1 MNISLYFEK
10 LNSRKNLDIE
20 VDIDDIE
27 GLADNQGVADSQNN
41 HVDHM
46 AAYHV
51 VDTDLVVVDNR
62 GDLGNLK

>member
-1 MNISLYFEK
+1 M
-10 LNSRKNLDIE
+10 
-20 VDIDDIE
+20 DIDDIE

-51 VDTDLVVVDNR
+51 ADTDLVVVDNR